1 MDTNTFD
8 QIKLR
13 DSRKSTKRNFKD
25 YRSKRIP
32 VTKNTF
38 PFLFV
43 DLTYRCNMKCNICY
57 NPIRPMP
64 DMSYEYF
71 KSAVQKLP
79 QPIEIR
85 MLGGEPTL
93 HERFFDFCK
102 VAFDNGHSIYVSSNG
117 KRIAKDLSF
126 VKELKQLLK
135 NRRDKKSKLKIHIDM
150 SGGLQKAFY
159 RKIHAED
166 VLETKLK
173 ALNNLGAVNIGR
185 VTISAILIKKFNES
199 VISDLFKIAEISP
212 KVVREVAFRS
222 QGEIGRFIPG
232 HGSYSTN
239 EWIYLM
245 QKQGYLRKNHFS
257 EVIHAGFMD
266 GRCEGKN
273 CCYHF
278 RYNRNLTVS
287 FLEFLNKGCWQRGQL
302 LENEYEIEYMF
313 ESLIANDSNH
323 LEDAHL
329 NEKVVNQAI
338 LNHQRK
344 NRRRS
349 KKALLK

>member
-1 MDTNTFD
+1 MDTNAFD

-13 DSRKSTKRNFKD
+13 NYRKPTKNLFEG

-38 PFLFV
+38 PFVFV
-43 DLTYRCNMKCNICY
+43 DLTYRCNMKCNVCY

-79 QPIEIR
+79 NPIEIR

-93 HERFFDFCK
+93 HEKFFDFCK
-102 VAFDNGHSIYVSSNG
+102 VAFDNGHSVYVSSNG
-117 KRIAKDLSF
+117 KKIANDLSF

-150 SGGLQKAFY
+150 SGGLQKDLY
-159 RKIHAED
+159 KKIHAED
-166 VLETKLK
+166 VLKTKLK
-173 ALNNLGAVNIGR
+173 ALHNLGTANIGR
-185 VTISAILIKKFNES
+185 VTISAILIKNFNEL
-199 VISDLFKIAEISP
+199 VISDLFKISEKFP
-212 KVVREVAFRS
+212 RVVREIAFRS
-222 QGEIGRFIPG
+222 QGEIGRFISG
-232 HGSYSTN
+232 HSAYKTN
-239 EWIYLM
+239 EWIQLM
-245 QKQGYLRKNHFS
+245 QKQGHLKKNHFS

-266 GRCEGKN
+266 ERCEGKN

-323 LEDAHL
+323 LEDARF
-329 NEKVVNQAI
+329 NEKAVNRAI

-344 NRRRS
+344 
-349 KKALLK
+349 